1 MPGVSIRASVLRGLS
16 VEHERNARR
25 ERKHDAFACAEAGH
39 AAPYPGG
46 GGRPEFI
53 CPMKPGWASD
63 TVHRRAEREGYRSR
77 AAYKLLEIQEKY
89 RVVRRGDAVIDLGA
103 APGSWL
109 QVLASLTDGTILGV
123 DLQPVPPLAGTR
135 TLVGDFT
142 DPAVQE
148 QILAIVPEA
157 SVLVS
162 DAAPHLTG
170 TRSVDQARAVGT
182 GEDALAFAC
191 RVLSPGGNFVVKSFQ
206 GEDFDGLLAEVRA
219 RFRSVHVY
227 RPRVT
232 RKGSREC
239 YIVGRNFAGRDSC

>member
-1 MPGVSIRASVLRGLS
+1 VKS
-16 VEHERNARR
+16 
-25 ERKHDAFACAEAGH
+25 
-39 AAPYPGG
+39 
-46 GGRPEFI
+46 
-53 CPMKPGWASD
+53 GWASD
-63 TVHRRAEREGYRSR
+63 TVHRRAAKEGYRSR
-77 AAYKLLEIQEKY
+77 AAYKLLEMQEKY
-89 RVVRRGDAVIDLGA
+89 RVVRRGDTVIDLGA

-109 QVLASLTDGTILGV
+109 QVLATLTDGIILGV
-123 DLQPVPPLAGTR
+123 DLQPFPPLPGTV

-142 DPAVQE
+142 EPAVQE
-148 QILAIVPEA
+148 QILAQVPEA

-170 TRSVDQARAVGT
+170 NRSVDQARAVGI

-191 RVLSPGGNFVVKSFQ
+191 RVLRPGGNLVVKSFQ
-206 GEDFDGLLAEVRA
+206 GEDFEGLLAAARA

-239 YIVGRNFAGRDSC
+239 YIIGRNFAGRETC